1 MGIVESD
8 KLCKRDFL
16 VLLDIVL
23 TKALNGSG
31 SACNSC
37 LVLLDLACNNLAND
51 CRVLLEVGKT
61 DCFHLGND

>member
-1 MGIVESD
+1 MRVIESD

-31 SACNSC
+31 SAGNCC
-37 LVLLDLACNNLAND
+37 LVLLDLAGNNLADN
-51 CRVLLEVGKT
+51 RRLLLEVGKP
-61 DCFHLGND
+61 DSLHLGND